1 MKEQWIHGLN
11 FAIEAVPF
19 SMMEESEVFDLDV
32 LIKGEVT
39 VDMGKVLQVQNIKT
53 SAGRRRL
60 ADLIVHA
67 HSRHFF

>member
-1 MKEQWIHGLN
+1 MN

-19 SMMEESEVFDLDV
+19 SMLEESEAFDLDV
-32 LIKGEVT
+32 IKG
-39 VDMGKVLQVQNIKT
+39 DDAIDIADIWQLQNIKT

-67 HSRHFF
+67 YSRGFL